1 LIGEFPN
8 NNKQFPTM
16 SRECFG
22 SKSSHYE
29 YDPDEILL
37 NSQVSKSLQKE
48 YKKDSEYSKILLLGF
63 LNFFSTKGPGSSGK
77 STIFKQMKI
86 INLNGYTDEQKI
98 SYKTIIFFNIVTI
111 FASTV
116 EYCESKEMEI
126 DEKCKKVVEWV
137 KAQNKEAD
145 NQFGKI
151 TEKDLLELWNDKSM
165 QEASQK
171 GNEYH
176 LLDSCS

>member
-1 LIGEFPN
+1 
-8 NNKQFPTM
+8 
-16 SRECFG
+16 
-22 SKSSHYE
+22 
-29 YDPDEILL
+29 
-37 NSQVSKSLQKE
+37 
-48 YKKDSEYSKILLLGF
+48 
-63 LNFFSTKGPGSSGK
+63 
-77 STIFKQMKI
+77 MKI